1 MDNWARERRVVNN
14 STAHQ
19 QRANLLQSIAA
30 RRQAQQLCTN
40 KDVPILSEAVTV
52 VSGAGKFDE
61 EARLAAIEF
70 LPDSSEESGLSGDEE
85 TVISSHSNSTSGL
98 SESQL
103 EAKVNG
109 RRRLCKVQAQ
119 NEQISGSK
127 GLDCGGTASD
137 SHLSVQTSMSERLSA
152 SLNKLNKG
160 KNGEKP
166 RSTEGYNQLQSKE
179 FPPNGRKGMVQRTT
193 VVQLDSDSEGA
204 SLNSLSASVSQAS
217 TEYSSAVD
225 DDVDSYVVWNT
236 KQKIEE
242 DMVLVDGAHRY
253 ILQSK
258 IAKILYPHQCE
269 GIRWLWGLH
278 VKKMGGIL
286 GDDMGLGKTMQIAS
300 FLAGLFYSRLIKCA
314 VIVAP
319 KTLIAHW
326 AKELASVGLAR
337 KTHDYSGTSVKARE
351 YALECVLQVGG
362 VLLTTYDMVR
372 CNSKALRGDF
382 IGRDGYGDTS
392 DDIVTWDY
400 IILDEGHLVKN
411 PNTQRA
417 KSLREI
423 PAAHRIVLSGTPIQN
438 RLQEMW
444 ALFDFCCPDLL
455 GDRKEFKEKYE
466 RQIVEGTDKHA
477 SDRQKRI
484 GFAVAE
490 ELRQQFAPF
499 FLRRLKSEVF
509 PESEDRSDQKLSRK
523 NDLIVWLR
531 PSKYQQ
537 KLYTAFLN
545 SETAE
550 ESWAGGRSALAAL
563 AVMKKI
569 CDHPSLLTLR
579 AANDIAEGME
589 GILDSADVATAE
601 DLTKSLAGMIQ
612 DDDSLGAPSCKIV
625 FLMALL
631 ENLIDEG
638 HRTLIFSQTRKMLDI
653 IQSEIVGRGWC
664 FRRIDGTLKAA
675 ERELHVHDF
684 QADDQIPLFLL
695 TSQVGGLGLT
705 LTGADR
711 VVIVD
716 PAWNPST
723 DNQSVDRAYRIGQM
737 KDVIVYRLMTCG
749 TVEEKI
755 YRKQVYKGG
764 LMKVATE
771 TKDQMRYFSHQ
782 ELRELFQV
790 PKTGFDVSVTQQQLH
805 KEHASQHR
813 IDEGLQKHIVF
824 LQGLGIAGVSH
835 HDLLFSKAA
844 EPVPPAGPDDKDLN
858 VTWEPRKGFFTTA
871 NAQLQAQ
878 SEHDSMVK
886 VLFLRGK
893 LNRLWKTFNDK
904 ATLARLPDR
913 GANIE
918 KKIQDLTAELEEAEP
933 HTTDHCSSKSNHSHA
948 NIENSRFSPK
958 IVHIFQLRMYAVER
972 RKSAIVR
979 YSRDG
984 FSTLEGVVC

>member
-1 MDNWARERRVVNN
+1 MMDNWARERRVVNN

-30 RRQAQQLCTN
+30 RRQAQQLRTN
-40 KDVPILSEAVTV
+40 KDVPTLADAVTV

-70 LPDSSEESGLSGDEE
+70 LPDSSDESGGSGDEE
-85 TVISSHSNSTSGL
+85 TAISSHSNSTSGL

-137 SHLSVQTSMSERLSA
+137 SHLSVQASMSERLSA
-152 SLNKLNKG
+152 SLNQLNKG

-166 RSTEGYNQLQSKE
+166 RSIEGYNQLQPKE
-179 FPPNGRKGMVQRTT
+179 CPPNGRKGMVQRTT

-225 DDVDSYVVWNT
+225 DDVDSYVVLNT

-253 ILQSK
+253 ILQAK
-258 IAKILYPHQCE
+258 IAKILYPHQSE

-490 ELRQQFAPF
+490 ELRQRFAPF

-531 PSKYQQ
+531 PSEHQR

-569 CDHPSLLTLR
+569 CDHPSLLTVR

-612 DDDSLGAPSCKIV
+612 DDDSMGAPSCKIV
-625 FLMALL
+625 FLMTLL

-638 HRTLIFSQTRKMLDI
+638 HRTLIFAQTRKMLDI

-813 IDEGLQKHIVF
+813 IDEGLQNHIVF

-858 VTWEPRKGFFTTA
+858 VTWEPRKGVFTTA
-871 NAQLQAQ
+871 KAQLQAQ

-918 KKIQDLTAELEEAEP
+918 KKIQNLTDELEEAELEAAKKESLAKL
-933 HTTDHCSSKSNHSHA
+933 DIADMSDVLSKLSMGH
-948 NIENSRFSPK
+948 
-958 IVHIFQLRMYAVER
+958 
-972 RKSAIVR
+972 
-979 YSRDG
+979 
-984 FSTLEGVVC
+984 

>member
-19 QRANLLQSIAA
+19 QRASLLQSIAA
-30 RRQAQQLCTN
+30 RRQAQQLRTN

-85 TVISSHSNSTSGL
+85 TAISSHSNSTSGL

-137 SHLSVQTSMSERLSA
+137 SHLSVQASMSERSSA

-225 DDVDSYVVWNT
+225 DDVDSYVVLNT

-242 DMVLVDGAHRY
+242 DMVLVDGAHHY

-319 KTLIAHW
+319 KTLMAHW

-490 ELRQQFAPF
+490 ELRQRFAPF

-531 PSKYQQ
+531 PSKHQQ

-858 VTWEPRKGFFTTA
+858 VTNPAYAGHRSKPA
-871 NAQLQAQ
+871 
-878 SEHDSMVK
+878 SKHDSVTHIWEDTETLGYVMHPLFSSVTLK
-886 VLFLRGK
+886 ETIHHFIVLTTTL
-893 LNRLWKTFNDK
+893 
-904 ATLARLPDR
+904 ATLSRLPDR

-918 KKIQDLTAELEEAEP
+918 KKIQDLTAELEEAELEAAKKESLAKL
-933 HTTDHCSSKSNHSHA
+933 DIADMSDVLSKLSMGH
-948 NIENSRFSPK
+948 
-958 IVHIFQLRMYAVER
+958 
-972 RKSAIVR
+972 
-979 YSRDG
+979 
-984 FSTLEGVVC
+984 

>member
-1 MDNWARERRVVNN
+1 
-14 STAHQ
+14 
-19 QRANLLQSIAA
+19 
-30 RRQAQQLCTN
+30 
-40 KDVPILSEAVTV
+40 
-52 VSGAGKFDE
+52 
-61 EARLAAIEF
+61 
-70 LPDSSEESGLSGDEE
+70 
-85 TVISSHSNSTSGL
+85 
-98 SESQL
+98 
-103 EAKVNG
+103 
-109 RRRLCKVQAQ
+109 
-119 NEQISGSK
+119 
-127 GLDCGGTASD
+127 
-137 SHLSVQTSMSERLSA
+137 
-152 SLNKLNKG
+152 
-160 KNGEKP
+160 
-166 RSTEGYNQLQSKE
+166 
-179 FPPNGRKGMVQRTT
+179 
-193 VVQLDSDSEGA
+193 
-204 SLNSLSASVSQAS
+204 
-217 TEYSSAVD
+217 
-225 DDVDSYVVWNT
+225 
-236 KQKIEE
+236 
-242 DMVLVDGAHRY
+242 
-253 ILQSK
+253 
-258 IAKILYPHQCE
+258 
-269 GIRWLWGLH
+269 
-278 VKKMGGIL
+278 
-286 GDDMGLGKTMQIAS
+286 
-300 FLAGLFYSRLIKCA
+300 
-314 VIVAP
+314 
-319 KTLIAHW
+319 
-326 AKELASVGLAR
+326 
-337 KTHDYSGTSVKARE
+337 
-351 YALECVLQVGG
+351 
-362 VLLTTYDMVR
+362 
-372 CNSKALRGDF
+372 
-382 IGRDGYGDTS
+382 
-392 DDIVTWDY
+392 
-400 IILDEGHLVKN
+400 
-411 PNTQRA
+411 
-417 KSLREI
+417 
-423 PAAHRIVLSGTPIQN
+423 
-438 RLQEMW
+438 
-444 ALFDFCCPDLL
+444 
-455 GDRKEFKEKYE
+455 
-466 RQIVEGTDKHA
+466 
-477 SDRQKRI
+477 
-484 GFAVAE
+484 
-490 ELRQQFAPF
+490 
-499 FLRRLKSEVF
+499 
-509 PESEDRSDQKLSRK
+509 
-523 NDLIVWLR
+523 
-531 PSKYQQ
+531 
-537 KLYTAFLN
+537 
-545 SETAE
+545 
-550 ESWAGGRSALAAL
+550 
-563 AVMKKI
+563 VMKKI

-858 VTWEPRKGFFTTA
+858 VTWEPRNPAYAGHRSKPASKHDSVTHIWEDTETLGKGFFTTA

-878 SEHDSMVK
+878 TEHDSMVK

-918 KKIQDLTAELEEAEP
+918 KKIQDLTAELEEAELEAAKKESLAKL
-933 HTTDHCSSKSNHSHA
+933 DIADMSDVLSKLSMGH
-948 NIENSRFSPK
+948 
-958 IVHIFQLRMYAVER
+958 
-972 RKSAIVR
+972 
-979 YSRDG
+979 
-984 FSTLEGVVC
+984 